1 MKWSAPAGGRR
12 CHPALP
18 LLLLFLLL
26 PAGAARAEVPVRTE
40 EMIWTVLAWNG
51 RDYSATFAA
60 ESSDSISLLSGVDN
74 FLSARATLVYWWP
87 ATAEWR
93 TDTESLNIQFPGTLE
108 VRDTAGTVITLALQ
122 QYTYFNI
129 QGEYELNWRVLT
141 GDAAQKELERYASL
155 YDSYF
160 KATQAHQLATAA
172 YENEAQGLA
181 AQIQK
186 RKNEGRDY
194 AALLKQLQDL
204 AAPPAPAAPAYY
216 VVPPTEMQRAF
227 IVNLPVGRYTIRL
240 VNPDGSVMEG
250 TEKTLSV
257 HDRTR
262 GGGVGYEVIPSDK
275 WTRTESSATPSS
287 VVYVSGGADLYVR
300 PFFESEYNDLA
311 YERTV
316 KNSARGNPN
325 IVKWVRVQQVPH
337 ATIELS
343 GAAKSL
349 VTEAPFVV
357 EQSQGTS
364 LGYTIT
370 AYDPKGAH
378 KGKAPNLIAFKVPLS
393 KGAGN
398 ISLRAM
404 DAKGAPLAG
413 SERQIRVVGPIAAAP
428 LLLSLALLPLLVM
441 LLVLALRGRAYGA
454 GRASEQD

>member
-1 MKWSAPAGGRR
+1 MIRESSVALGR
-12 CHPALP
+12 
-18 LLLLFLLL
+18 LFLAIAFLAIL
-26 PAGAARAEVPVRTE
+26 PNGAAFAEVPVRTE
-40 EMIWTVLAWNG
+40 QMIWTVLAWNG
-51 RDYSATFAA
+51 RDYSATFAD
-60 ESSDSISLLSGVDN
+60 ESSDSISLLAGADN

-108 VRDTAGTVITLALQ
+108 VRDSAGKVITLALQ

-129 QGEYELNWRVLT
+129 QGEYELNWKVLT
-141 GDAAQKELERYASL
+141 GDAAQKELERYAAL

-160 KATQAHQLATAA
+160 KAMQAHQLATAA
-172 YENEAQGLA
+172 YENEAQSLA

-186 RKNEGRDY
+186 RKDQGKDY

-204 AAPPAPAAPAYY
+204 AAPPAPVAPAYY

-227 IVNLPVGRYTIRL
+227 ILNLPVGRYTIQL

-250 TEKTLSV
+250 TEKELSV

-262 GGGVGYEVIPSDK
+262 TGGVGYEIIPSDK
-275 WTRTESSATPSS
+275 WTRGENSATPSS
-287 VVYVSGGADLYVR
+287 VVYVSGSAELYLR
-300 PFFESEYNDLA
+300 PFFENEYNDLA

-316 KNSARGNPN
+316 KNAARGNAN

-337 ATIELS
+337 ATIEMT
-343 GAAKSL
+343 GAAKTL
-349 VTEAPFVV
+349 LAEMPFVV

-364 LGYTIT
+364 LGYTIA

-378 KGKAPNLIAFKVPLS
+378 KGKTPNLIAFKVPVS
-393 KGAGN
+393 KGGGN

-428 LLLSLALLPLLVM
+428 LLLSLALLPLLAM
-441 LLVLALRGRAYGA
+441 LVVLALRGRAYA
-454 GRASEQD
+454 EGRAPEER